1 MAKTKKE
8 SAKISFARG
17 EKWTDIKIFSNY
29 EGLGEEAFKSL
40 EKDEVFKV
48 DEITPELQALIKD
61 NKIIKK

>member
-17 EKWTDIKIFSNY
+17 EKWSDIKSFGNF

-40 EKDEVFKV
+40 ERDEVFKV
-48 DEITPELQALIKD
+48 DEITPELEALIKD